1 MLREVSVPFGRGSA
15 LLRIPENRL
24 MSVTSPRPAKAL
36 TEIDFRSAIERP
48 VGTKELAQ
56 IARPGG
62 KIAIIVDDYTRPT
75 PTAQI
80 LPIVLS
86 ELRKVGVS
94 FKDIVIVIGGGLHTP
109 TAEHERPVLVGKEIV
124 GRVEVIS
131 HDCDDDSSLVDLG
144 SSSRGTPIKINRRIV
159 EADFRICIGLIE
171 PHQKAG
177 FSGGAKSI
185 VPGVAGR
192 DAVNR
197 NHSMRLPIREAIG
210 TIEGNP
216 IRADMEEIARKV
228 GVDFIVNAVL
238 NDRKEVVDLVAGDL
252 VDAHRKGV
260 ESARRT
266 MEVEIPREAEI
277 LILSPGG
284 HPRDINL
291 WQTEGKGLV
300 RAWTAAK
307 KGSEIIVVAEC
318 ERGIGDPRLEN
329 WLSDASPEDIHAR
342 FRREGYTLI
351 GEKADRL
358 AELSEYSQLTFYSPG
373 LDPKKLSRLP
383 VSFTNKPQEKLD
395 LALRKTADDSCVL
408 VIPNAPAVLTKTRS
422 LA

>member
-1 MLREVSVPFGRGSA
+1 MLRDISVPFGKGSV

-24 MSVTSPRPAKAL
+24 ISVTSPRPAKAL
-36 TEIDFRSAIERP
+36 TETEFRSAIDRP
-48 VGTKELAQ
+48 VGTTGLAQ
-56 IARPGG
+56 IVRPGG
-62 KIAIIVDDYTRPT
+62 KAAIVVDDYTRPT

-86 ELRKVGVS
+86 ELRKGGVS
-94 FKDIVIVIGGGLHTP
+94 FEDIVVVIGGGLHIP
-109 TAEHERPVLVGKEIV
+109 TAEHEKSVLVGEEV
-124 GRVEVIS
+124 VRHVEVVS
-131 HDCDDDSSLVDLG
+131 HICDDDSSLVDLG

-192 DAVNR
+192 ETINR

-210 TIEGNP
+210 RIEGNP
-216 IRADMEEIARKV
+216 VRADMEEIARKV

-260 ESARRT
+260 DSARRM
-266 MEVEIPREAEI
+266 MEIEIPREAEI

-318 ERGIGDPRLEN
+318 PRGVGDPRLED
-329 WLSDASPEDIHAR
+329 WLSGASPDEIHER

-351 GEKADRL
+351 GEKAARL
-358 AELSEYSQLTFYSPG
+358 ADLSEYAKLTFCSPG
-373 LDPKKLSRLP
+373 LDSKKLSRLT
-383 VSFTNKPQEKLD
+383 VSFTNRPQEQLD
-395 LALRKTADDSCVL
+395 FALRKTTEDSSVL
-408 VIPNAPAVLTKTRS
+408 VIPNAPAVLIKTKS
-422 LA
+422 